1 MNKTLAK
8 IISIAFNP
16 LVMPTYGL
24 LILFATNTYFSLL
37 PFEAKKAIF
46 LTIFISTCLL
56 PLAFIPLFMYQK
68 LINNI
73 DMEDKKERLI
83 PYSVIAVLYFL
94 SFFLMGQMGV
104 PETILKVILGAG
116 LLLITIILITFKWK
130 ISTHM
135 AGIGGLA
142 ATLTAFSLILKAN
155 FLFFLIITL
164 FVAGILGTAR
174 ITLKLHSPLQIY
186 AGFSLGALMIALTF
200 VIF

>member
-8 IISIAFNP
+8 IVSIVFNP
-16 LVMPTYGL
+16 LIMPTYGL
-24 LILFATNTYFSLL
+24 LILFSANTYFSLL

-94 SFFLMGQMGV
+94 SYFMMEQMGV
-104 PETILKVILGAG
+104 PETILKVILAAG
-116 LLLITIILITFKWK
+116 LLLVTIILITLKWK

-142 ATLTAFSLILKAN
+142 ATLITFSLILKAN
-155 FLFFLIITL
+155 FLVFLIITL
-164 FVAGILGTAR
+164 IAAGMLGTAR

-200 VIF
+200 LVF

>member
-24 LILFATNTYFSLL
+24 LVLFATNTYFSLL

-155 FLFFLIITL
+155 FLIFLIITL